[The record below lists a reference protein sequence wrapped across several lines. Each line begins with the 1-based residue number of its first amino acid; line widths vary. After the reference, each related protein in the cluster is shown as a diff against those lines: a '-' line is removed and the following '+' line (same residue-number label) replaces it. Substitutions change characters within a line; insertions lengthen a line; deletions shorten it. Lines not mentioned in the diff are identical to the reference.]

1 MDQSPQPGLSF
12 DTVGDPHLSI
22 QGRQEDHQLN
32 GVYIVGNHHQ
42 LSLLVLHHQY
52 GAVLILIKGQ
62 IVLVETSPLP
72 AAIFFSW
79 VRSLYFSY
87 CVSGL

>member
-12 DTVGDPHLSI
+12 DVVGDPHLSI

-32 GVYIVGNHHQ
+32 AIYIVGNHHQ
-42 LSLLVLHHQY
+42 LSLHVVHEG
-52 GAVLILIKGQ
+52 GAVLILIKRQ
-62 IVLVETSPLP
+62 IVLVGTSPLP
-72 AAIFFSW
+72 AAIFSSW